1 MGKMSR
7 MVAWFLRLM
16 MLSGIFL
23 AQAGQVRAGG
33 APPLSTAAA
42 DGEGG
47 RSLSTEVIAEH
58 LAVHD
63 RADETSYSTGTL
75 ERGDRVRVRTWSE
88 GGWAV
93 IDPPSSTI
101 GWIERAS
108 LELGD
113 QAGEG
118 DGHRLDPADPGSGP
132 PARTRVAVPR
142 AVVRSG
148 HLKALMPG
156 PPWLDL
162 PRGSMVQLVDRP
174 PVSIGRGDGATL
186 WFAVVPPADAAC
198 YVRAE
203 GLRQPPRRQGVSEV
217 LASYMVPMGE
227 DSKTLGPA
235 PGPLPTG
242 AMAEIGRVDAMH
254 RAILAEQPIEQW
266 RLDAVRSGYQEILKR
281 WGDNRPVEEALRLRL
296 ARVTRHEQAA
306 AASREFQEV
315 LTRSRRRDAQVAELQ
330 QRLAAV
336 DRQRTLTYRAIGL
349 VQPSSRVVDGR
360 RLFSLIGPD
369 GKTIA
374 YLDIPP
380 GLDVEALGTRRVGV
394 RGAVHY
400 NPDLGTRLITV
411 RDLEPVSTRR

>member
-1 MGKMSR
+1 MGKMSS
-7 MVAWFLRLM
+7 MVAWPLRLM

-33 APPLSTAAA
+33 APRSTPAAV
-42 DGEGG
+42 DGDDGPSVG
-47 RSLSTEVIAEH
+47 TEVIAEH
-58 LAVHD
+58 LVVHD
-63 RADETSYSTGTL
+63 HANETSYSTGTL
-75 ERGDRVRVRTWSE
+75 ERGDSVRVRTWSE

-101 GWIERAS
+101 GWIDRAS
-108 LELGD
+108 LDLGD
-113 QAGEG
+113 QAGDG
-118 DGHRLDPADPGSGP
+118 DRHRLDPGSGP
-132 PARTRVAVPR
+132 PARARVAVPR

-148 HLKALMPG
+148 HLKARMPG
-156 PPWLDL
+156 TPWVEL
-162 PRGSMVQLVDRP
+162 PRGATVQLVDRP
-174 PVSIGRGDGATL
+174 PVSIGRGAGATL
-186 WFAVVPPADAAC
+186 WYAVVPPADAAC

-217 LASYMVPMGE
+217 LASYMVPVGE
-227 DSKTLGPA
+227 DPKA
-235 PGPLPTG
+235 PGPASETLPPG

-254 RAILAEQPIEQW
+254 RSILAEQPIEQW
-266 RLDAVRSGYQEILKR
+266 RLDAVRSDYQTILKR
-281 WGDNRPVEEALRLRL
+281 WGDNRAVEEALRLRL

-306 AASREFQEV
+306 AAAREFQEV
-315 LTRSRRRDAQVAELQ
+315 LARSRRRDAQVAQLQ

-336 DRQRTLTYRAIGL
+336 DGQRTLTYRAIGL

-360 RLFSLIGPD
+360 KLFSLIGAD

-400 NPDLGTRLITV
+400 NQDLGTRLITV
-411 RDLEPVSTRR
+411 RDLEPVGTRR

>member
-1 MGKMSR
+1 MGKMSS
-7 MVAWFLRLM
+7 MVACLLRLM

-33 APPLSTAAA
+33 APRSTTVAV
-42 DGEGG
+42 DGEEG
-47 RSLSTEVIAEH
+47 RSVGIEVIAEH

-63 RADETSYSTGTL
+63 LADETSYSTETL

-93 IDPPSSTI
+93 IDPPASTI

-108 LELGD
+108 LDLGD
-113 QAGEG
+113 QDG
-118 DGHRLDPADPGSGP
+118 DGHRLDSANPETVP
-132 PARTRVAVPR
+132 PARARVAVPR

-148 HLKALMPG
+148 HLKAKMPG
-156 PPWLDL
+156 PPWVELS
-162 PRGSMVQLVDRP
+162 RGTIVRLVDRS
-174 PVSIGRGDGATL
+174 PVSIGQGAGATF
-186 WFAVVPPADAAC
+186 WYAVVPPADAAC

-217 LASYMVPMGE
+217 LASYMVPVGE
-227 DSKTLGPA
+227 DPKTPGPA
-235 PGPLPTG
+235 PGTLPPG

-254 RAILAEQPIEQW
+254 RSILAEQPIEQW

-306 AASREFQEV
+306 AAAREFQEV
-315 LTRSRRRDAQVAELQ
+315 LTRSRRRDAQVAQLQ

-336 DRQRTLTYRAIGL
+336 DRQRTLNYRAIGL

-360 RLFSLIGPD
+360 KLFSLIGAD

-400 NPDLGTRLITV
+400 NQDLGTRLITV
-411 RDLEPVSTRR
+411 RDLEPLGTRR

>member
-1 MGKMSR
+1 MGKTSS
-7 MVAWFLRLM
+7 MVAWPLRLM

-33 APPLSTAAA
+33 APRSTMV
-42 DGEGG
+42 EGAEG
-47 RSLSTEVIAEH
+47 PSVSTEVIAEH

-63 RADETSYSTGTL
+63 RADETSYSTGKL
-75 ERGDRVRVRTWSE
+75 ERGDRVRVRTWSQ

-108 LELGD
+108 LEPGD

-118 DGHRLDPADPGSGP
+118 DGHRLDPGSAP
-132 PARTRVAVPR
+132 PDRARVAVPL

-148 HLKALMPG
+148 HLEARMPG
-156 PPWLDL
+156 PPWVEL
-162 PRGSMVQLVDRP
+162 PRGTMVQLVDRP
-174 PVSIGRGDGATL
+174 PVSIGRGASATV

-203 GLRQPPRRQGVSEV
+203 GLRQPPQHQGVSEV
-217 LASYMVPMGE
+217 LAAYMVPVGE
-227 DSKTLGPA
+227 DPKTLGPT
-235 PGPLPTG
+235 PGLLPPG
-242 AMAEIGRVDAMH
+242 AVAEIGRVNALH
-254 RAILAEQPIEQW
+254 RSILAEQPIEHW
-266 RLDAVRSGYQEILKR
+266 RLDAVRSDYHTILKR
-281 WGDNRPVEEALRLRL
+281 WGDNRAVEEALRLRL

-306 AASREFQEV
+306 AAAREFQEV
-315 LTRSRRRDAQVAELQ
+315 LARSRRRDAQVAQLQ

-336 DRQRTLTYRAIGL
+336 DRQRTLNYRAIGL

-360 RLFSLIGPD
+360 KLFSLIGAD

-400 NPDLGTRLITV
+400 NQDLGTRLITV
-411 RDLEPVSTRR
+411 RDLEPVGTRR